1 MENPLIGNFTG
12 DCLICGPAPCLYEDV
27 SGAFHF
33 VKDPVIIAVNDAV
46 KHVFADY
53 VVSLHCECGKRYKS
67 ITKNPDVKMLTGA
80 PKPYWKEVDYLF
92 PGCRSGA
99 TSTMSALKIA
109 VQMGFDNIILC
120 GAPMNGG
127 DGYVDNFYDGVNDD
141 RNNVGT
147 LQPDGKLMRKYRN
160 CFAEELDALKEH
172 RHKLK
177 SMSGWTAETLGKPT
191 RYVIQ

>member
-1 MENPLIGNFTG
+1 MENPLIGKYTG
-12 DCLICGPAPCLYEDV
+12 DCLICGPAPCLFDDMSE
-27 SGAFHF
+27 AFQF
-33 VKDPVIIAVNDAV
+33 VDNPVIIAVNDAV
-46 KHVFADY
+46 KHVWADF
-53 VVSLHCECGKRYKS
+53 VVSLHCECGSRYKA
-67 ITKNPDVKMLTGA
+67 ITKNPEVKMLTGA

-92 PGCRSGA
+92 PNGRSGA
-99 TSTMSALKIA
+99 TSTMSAIKIA
-109 VQMGFDNIILC
+109 LMMGFDTIILC

-160 CFAEELDALKEH
+160 CFVEELQ
-172 RHKLK
+172 KLDRSRVR

-191 RYVIQ
+191 HANVIQ